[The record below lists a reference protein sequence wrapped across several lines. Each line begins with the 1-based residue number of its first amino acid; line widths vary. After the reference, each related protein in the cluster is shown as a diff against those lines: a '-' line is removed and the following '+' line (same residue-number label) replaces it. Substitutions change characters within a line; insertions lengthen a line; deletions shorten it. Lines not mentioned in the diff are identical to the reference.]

1 MNIDSESSS
10 RESIKSSIQTLSKQL
25 NECFLTHSIQMLLRE
40 RAKHFDQLLINLWQE
55 YKLNDDNLSLNA
67 VGGYGRQALHPHS
80 DIDLAIIYDGNLSNE
95 QQENLSL
102 FLTKLWDFGVDI
114 GQSVRSVKES
124 IQAAKNDIT
133 IATNLLDIRN
143 LAGSGA
149 HTDFIRENLY
159 QNKLWSSQSFY
170 QAKIAEQNARHEKAK
185 DTSLYLEPNLK
196 NNPGG
201 LRDAHTIMWIAQKH
215 FSVENAN
222 ALRSTGFLQQDE
234 LAELTE
240 SYDFI
245 CRVRWALHSI
255 TDSAQENLLFEHQ
268 ADVAEFMHFGSG
280 DNSQTA
286 IERMMKQLYRAM
298 TRVRELNQMI
308 SDSFKLDTLNG
319 RIAEHNTIIDEY
331 FMVRDNL
338 IEAQFEH
345 VFINKQQVIRLFR
358 LIADNK
364 DIHGIAPQTL
374 RLLRQTRRGLLGELQ
389 DYQGCREEFLAILA
403 HPIGTQKALALMH
416 RYGILASYFP
426 QWRLIEG
433 QMQFDMHNAYTVDEH
448 SFKTLQFI
456 DSFKRSKDKTSLA
469 YSVCR
474 SIKDE
479 LALKFAALFH
489 HLSGKQAIDK
499 NTLSAMQ
506 AKEIADLHQLKHSTK
521 NRIQWLIANQDLLI
535 SAIQTKNINETD
547 EIKRLALLIGS
558 QEKLNALYILTMA
571 DMMATNE
578 NYFNDWHEYQL
589 NQIYMF
595 LRDAL
600 SQGLENIF
608 AARQV
613 IRENKQ
619 DAKKLLNELGVN
631 EGQISACWATLP
643 NTFFSHNS
651 LQDIVSITEV
661 IAQSTSDKVVFF
673 IENSEQNITS
683 LVVYTQDRPKLFVD
697 LFKTFSSSKLRV
709 KDAQIMRTKDSFAL
723 EIFRLL
729 DHNDEPIDDDYRL
742 QSVIKR
748 VEQTLVNEFT
758 PSSLSTP
765 LSVRNFE
772 HTPNIE
778 LLKTTRKNKALLK
791 VNTLDDPSYIEQI
804 CHLFTEHNFFI
815 HSAKISTLGE
825 TTENVFLVSHADA
838 DADQQVVE
846 HQKLVELLEKA
857 IS

>member
-1 MNIDSESSS
+1 MNIDSEASS
-10 RESIKSSIQTLSKQL
+10 REAIKTSIQEMSDKL
-25 NECFLTHSIQMLLRE
+25 NECFLTHSIQMLMRE
-40 RAKHFDQLLINLWQE
+40 RAKHFDHLLLQLWQH
-55 YKLNDDNLSLNA
+55 YQLNADNLSLNA
-67 VGGYGRQALHPHS
+67 AGGYGRQSLHPHS
-80 DIDLAIIYDGNLSNE
+80 DIDLAIIYNGKLSSE

-114 GQSVRSVKES
+114 GHSVRSIDES
-124 IQAAKNDIT
+124 LSSAKNDIT
-133 IATNLLDIRN
+133 IATNLLDIRH
-143 LAGSGA
+143 LSGA
-149 HTDFIRENLY
+149 EQHAETIRINLY
-159 QNKLWSSQSFY
+159 QNHLWSSESFY
-170 QAKIAEQNARHEKAK
+170 HAKIAEQDARQKKAK

-222 ALRSTGFLQQDE
+222 ALPSTGFLQQDE
-234 LAELTE
+234 LAELSE

-245 CRVRWALHSI
+245 CRVRWALHSV
-255 TDSAQENLLFEHQ
+255 TNSPQETLLFEHQ
-268 ADVAEFMHFGSG
+268 ADVAKFMHFGSG

-286 IERMMKQLYRAM
+286 IERMMKQLFRAM

-308 SDSFKLDTLNG
+308 SDSFRLDTLNG
-319 RIAEHNTIIDEY
+319 RATEKNIIIDEY

-345 VFINKQQVIRLFR
+345 VFINKQQVIRLFK

-364 DIHGIAPQTL
+364 NIDGIAPQTL

-403 HPIGTQKALALMH
+403 HPTGTQKALALMH

-426 QWRLIEG
+426 QWRHIEG

-448 SFKTLQFI
+448 AFKTLQFI
-456 DSFKRSKDKTSLA
+456 DSFKRNKDKTSLA
-469 YSVCR
+469 YAVCR

-479 LALKFAALFH
+479 LGLKFAALFH
-489 HLSGKQAIDK
+489 HLSGIQAIDK
-499 NTLSAMQ
+499 NMLSAMQ
-506 AKEIADLHQLKHSTK
+506 AKEIADLHQLKNSSI
-521 NRIQWLIANQDLLI
+521 NRIQWLITNQDLLV
-535 SAIQTKNINETD
+535 SAIQTQNINEPD
-547 EIKRLALLIGS
+547 EIKRLAQLIGS
-558 QEKLNALYILTMA
+558 QEKLNSLYILTMA

-595 LRDAL
+595 IRDAL
-600 SQGLENIF
+600 NQGLENIF

-619 DAKKLLNELGVN
+619 DARKLLIELGLSEVQVN
-631 EGQISACWATLP
+631 HCWAVLP
-643 NTFFSHNS
+643 NNFFSHNS
-651 LQDIVSITEV
+651 LPDIVSITSVLAKSLGDE
-661 IAQSTSDKVVFF
+661 KVFS
-673 IENSEQNITS
+673 IENSDQNITS
-683 LVVYTQDRPKLFVD
+683 LVVYTKDRPKLFVD

-709 KDAQIMRTKDSFAL
+709 KDAQIMRTKNNYAL

-729 DHNDEPIDDDYRL
+729 DHDDEPLDDEYRL
-742 QSVIKR
+742 QSVIER
-748 VEQTLVNEFT
+748 IEQTLTNEFT

-765 LSVRNFE
+765 LYVRNFE

-778 LLKTTRKNKALLK
+778 LLKTTSKNKALLK

-804 CHLFTEHNFFI
+804 CHLFSKHNFFI

-825 TTENVFLVSHADA
+825 TTENVFLVSHANA
-838 DADQQVVE
+838 EGEKQPIE
-846 HQKLVELLEKA
+846 HEKLVDLLAKE

>member
-10 RESIKSSIQTLSKQL
+10 REAIKAGIQTLSVKL
-25 NECFLTHSIQMLLRE
+25 NECFLTHSIQMLMRE
-40 RAKHFDQLLINLWQE
+40 RAKHFDQLLIQLWQDYQLE
-55 YKLNDDNLSLNA
+55 DTNISLNA

-80 DIDLAIIYDGNLSNE
+80 DIDLAIIFNGKLSKQ

-114 GQSVRSVKES
+114 GHSVRSIDES
-124 IQAAKNDIT
+124 IKAAKGDIT
-133 IATNLLDIRN
+133 IATNLLDIRH
-143 LAGSGA
+143 LIGTES
-149 HTDFIRENLY
+149 HTATIRMNLY
-159 QNKLWSSQSFY
+159 QDNLWSSKSFY
-170 QAKIAEQNARHEKAK
+170 LAKIAEQNARHKKAK
-185 DTSLYLEPNLK
+185 DTALYLEPNLK

-234 LAELTE
+234 LAELNE

-255 TDSAQENLLFEHQ
+255 TDSAQETLLFEHQ
-268 ADVAEFMHFGSG
+268 ADVAEFMQFGSG

-308 SDSFKLDTLNG
+308 SDAFKLDTLHGNA
-319 RIAEHNTIIDEY
+319 AEKNTIIDEY
-331 FMVRDNL
+331 FMIRGNL

-358 LIADNK
+358 LIADNNNI
-364 DIHGIAPQTL
+364 DGIAPKTL
-374 RLLRQTRRGLLGELQ
+374 RLLRQTRRRLLGELQ

-403 HPIGTQKALALMH
+403 HPTGTQKALALMH

-456 DSFKRSKDKTSLA
+456 DSFNRRKDKASLA

-474 SIKDE
+474 NIKDT

-506 AKEIADLHQLKHSTK
+506 AKEIADLHQLKNSTK
-521 NRIQWLIANQDLLI
+521 NRIYWLIANQDLLI
-535 SAIQTKNINETD
+535 SAIQTQNINEPE
-547 EIKRLALLIGS
+547 EIKRLAQLIGS
-558 QEKLNALYILTMA
+558 QEKLSALYILTMA

-589 NQIYMF
+589 NQMYLFI
-595 LRDAL
+595 RDAL
-600 SQGLENIF
+600 NQGLENIF
-608 AARQV
+608 AAREV

-619 DAKKLLNELGVN
+619 DAKQALLAQGLSEQ
-631 EGQISACWATLP
+631 QIITCWLALP

-651 LQDIVSITEV
+651 LHDIVNITAT
-661 IAQSTSDKVVFF
+661 IAQSAAEIPVFS
-673 IENSEQNITS
+673 IENSEQNVTS
-683 LVVYTQDRPKLFVD
+683 LVVYTQDRPNLFVD

-709 KDAQIMRTKDSFAL
+709 KDAQIMRTKNNYAL

-729 DHNDEPIDDDYRL
+729 DQNDEPIDDEYRL
-742 QSVIKR
+742 KSVIAR
-748 VEQTLVNEFT
+748 VEQTLSKEFT

-765 LSVRNFE
+765 LSVKNFE
-772 HTPNIE
+772 HKPNIE
-778 LLKTTRKNKALLK
+778 LLKTTSKNKALLK

-804 CHLFTEHNFFI
+804 CHLFAENNFFI

-825 TTENVFLVSHADA
+825 TTENVFLVSHTDSDA
-838 DADQQVVE
+838 EQQVTE
-846 HQKLVELLEKA
+846 HEKLVEIIEKA

>member
-1 MNIDSESSS
+1 MNIESELSS
-10 RESIKSSIQTLSKQL
+10 REALKESIQTLSEQL
-25 NECFLTHSIQMLLRE
+25 NECFLTHSIQMLMHE
-40 RAKHFDQLLINLWQE
+40 RAKHFDQLLTNLWQQ
-55 YKLNDDNLSLNA
+55 YQLNENNISLNA
-67 VGGYGRQALHPHS
+67 VGGYGRQALHPYS
-80 DIDLAIIYDGNLSNE
+80 DIDLAIIYDGKLSAN

-114 GQSVRSVKES
+114 GHSVRSIKES
-124 IQAAKNDIT
+124 VQAAKNDIT
-133 IATNLLDIRN
+133 IATNLLDIRK
-143 LAGSGA
+143 LIGSDL
-149 HTDFIRENLY
+149 HSETIRDNLY
-159 QNKLWSSQSFY
+159 QNKLWTSQSFY
-170 QAKIAEQNARHEKAK
+170 QAKIAEQTARHEKAQ

-215 FSVENAN
+215 FSVENAH
-222 ALRSTGFLQQDE
+222 ALRSTGFLQRDE
-234 LAELTE
+234 LAELNE

-245 CRVRWALHSI
+245 CRVRWALHSV
-255 TDSAQENLLFEHQ
+255 TDSAQESLLFEHQ

-308 SDSFKLDTLNG
+308 SDSFKLDTLNE
-319 RIAEHNTIIDEY
+319 RAKAKDTIIDEY
-331 FMVRDNL
+331 FMVRNNL

-345 VFINKQQVIRLFR
+345 VFINKQQVIRLFK

-364 DIHGIAPQTL
+364 NIDGIAPQTL

-389 DYQGCREEFLAILA
+389 DYQGCREEFLAILT
-403 HPIGTQKALALMH
+403 HPTGTQKALALMH
-416 RYGILASYFP
+416 RYSILASYFP

-448 SFKTLQFI
+448 SFKTLQII
-456 DSFKRSKDKTSLA
+456 DSFKRRKDKTSLA

-499 NTLSAMQ
+499 NKLSAMQ
-506 AKEIADLHQLKHSTK
+506 AKEIADLHQLKSSTK
-521 NRIQWLIANQDLLI
+521 NRIHWLIANQDLLI
-535 SAIQTKNINETD
+535 SAIQTQNINEPE
-547 EIKRLALLIGS
+547 EIKRLAQLIGS

-589 NQIYMF
+589 NQMYMF
-595 LRDAL
+595 IRDAL

-619 DAKKLLNELGVN
+619 DAKKLLNELAIN
-631 EGQISACWATLP
+631 EEQVAAFWSVLP
-643 NTFFSHNS
+643 NNFFSHNT
-651 LQDIVSITEV
+651 LHDIVSITET
-661 IAQSTSDKVVFF
+661 IAQQPTEQSVFA

-683 LVVYTQDRPKLFVD
+683 LVVYTLDRPKLFLD

-709 KDAQIMRTKDSFAL
+709 KDAQIMRTKNNYAL

-729 DHNDEPIDDDYRL
+729 DHDDEAIDDEYRL
-742 QSVIKR
+742 KSVIKR
-748 VEQTLVNEFT
+748 IEQTVENEFT
-758 PSSLSTP
+758 PSTLSTP

-772 HTPNIE
+772 HTPHIE

-804 CHLFTEHNFFI
+804 CQILAKHNFFI

-825 TTENVFLVSHADA
+825 TTENVFLVSHADT
-838 DADQQVVE
+838 DAEQQVIE
-846 HQKLVELLEKA
+846 HQKLVELLEKE
-857 IS
+857 IL